1 MKDKLR
7 TAIREVP
14 ISQTYVDYVEDLV
27 DKLIAEG
34 VIVPPVKVGQTV
46 YRIYWECAID
56 ECKVS
61 SLTQKSDKSWKIR
74 VARGVNKGYFEIKP
88 DKLGKTV
95 FLTREEAERA
105 LERRGT

>member
-1 MKDKLR
+1 MKNKLR
-7 TAIREVP
+7 AAIREVP

-27 DKLIAEG
+27 DKLISEG

-46 YRIYWECAID
+46 YRIYWGHIID
-56 ECKVS
+56 ECRVV

-74 VARGVNKGYFEIKP
+74 IARGVNKGCFEIKP

-105 LERRGT
+105 LERSEE